1 MTPKKMKLERLK
13 IKPTLMEG
21 KKQKFNAEIK
31 GMLSLNIP
39 HSSFRR
45 ISVLFQSFLFL
56 VRF

>member
-31 GMLSLNIP
+31 GMLSLNILY
-39 HSSFRR
+39 SSFRR
-45 ISVLFQSFLFL
+45 ISVPFQSFLFL
-56 VRF
+56 A